1 MGFFN
6 NFFEKEVI
14 LIGLASFFIH
24 IDRPILSIGPFVYL
38 CLKGSKEYTTAF
50 ILAIVWS
57 SYLIL
62 LSFPLKFAIGKWYL
76 LFVST
81 PIAVIKASQFKN
93 AKNNILFLE
102 AEYYVWDYPLL
113 LCSRIALYLE
123 KMIKFF
129 YPSLTSVSSLRIFK
143 PFYSE
148 INNLEDIL
156 SIKDEKEWKHLD
168 LVVGSIPLMNSDV
181 DLMAEKG
188 VTVVINMCREFPG
201 LVDRYKKYGIVQLHL
216 PTPDL
221 SEPDLKDLVRGVDFL
236 KRHAEVCKAENR
248 KGKVFIHCKAGR
260 GRASIMAL
268 AWLICNGTNPYIGMK
283 HLKLH
288 RSVAVNVSR
297 TKVILALEQV
307 VRQRFR
313 DDMTKNTKTNTN
325 SKKNNDN
332 NDKTPTK

>member
-1 MGFFN
+1 MGFLN
-6 NFFEKEVI
+6 NEVI
-14 LIGLASFFIH
+14 LIGLAAAFIYFE
-24 IDRPILSIGPFVYL
+24 RPILSIGPFVYL
-38 CLKGSKEYTTAF
+38 CLKGSKEYATAF

-62 LSFPLKFAIGKWYL
+62 LSLPLKLVIGKWFL
-76 LFVST
+76 LFVSS
-81 PIAVIKASQFKN
+81 PIAIIKVSQLPS

-102 AEYYVWDYPLL
+102 AQYLVWDYPLL
-113 LCSRIALYLE
+113 LSSKIALILN
-123 KMIKFF
+123 KMFKFF
-129 YPSLTSVSSLRIFK
+129 LPTISSSIRIFK

-156 SIKDEKEWKHLD
+156 SSKVEKEWKYLE
-168 LVVGSIPLMNSDV
+168 LVVGSIPLLNSDV

-188 VTVVINMCREFPG
+188 VTVVINMCREFKG
-201 LVDRYKKYGIVQLHL
+201 LVDRYKKHGIEQLHL

-221 SEPDLKDLVRGVDFL
+221 SEPDLKDLVRGIDFL
-236 KRHAEVCKAENR
+236 KRHAEVCKAKNR

-268 AWLICNGTNPYIGMK
+268 SWLIYNGTSPHIGMK

-288 RSVAVNVSR
+288 RSVAVNISR

-313 DDMTKNTKTNTN
+313 DDMKSSTNHDT
-325 SKKNNDN
+325 NNDAN
-332 NDKTPTK
+332 